1 MNPSI
6 RLLKVME
13 YLMAS
18 GQKPV
23 KQIKMSRD
31 LELSPATVGRI
42 VRSLADEGYVLMT
55 SEKYCVCNFRLSRN
69 VPMSQQYLSGL
80 STLMHD
86 ISAEHHVS
94 VEAVV
99 VAGNDL
105 FWHSCTEFPDA
116 SIAIKAKPGF
126 RRTLAELDPLSR
138 LYLSRSNWDEIKRT
152 LLPDGFFR
160 NDVNRDIIEASE
172 ARNIIEGAIGKTVDY
187 DFDGNHLGVRRFA
200 TLIEEEDGQF
210 MHLLSIAE
218 AAVPTRDKASHIAKF
233 TAVLE
238 DAQSRLKSLMKY
250 NNNHSNQNGISHSAE
265 VTKRDTQLQHVG

>member
-99 VAGNDL
+99 VAGHDL
-105 FWHSCTEFPDA
+105 FWHSCTA
-116 SIAIKAKPGF
+116 VSYTHL
-126 RRTLAELDPLSR
+126 TL
-138 LYLSRSNWDEIKRT
+138 
-152 LLPDGFFR
+152 
-160 NDVNRDIIEASE
+160 
-172 ARNIIEGAIGKTVDY
+172 
-187 DFDGNHLGVRRFA
+187 
-200 TLIEEEDGQF
+200 
-210 MHLLSIAE
+210 
-218 AAVPTRDKASHIAKF
+218 PT
-233 TAVLE
+233 TPYV
-238 DAQSRLKSLMKY
+238 
-250 NNNHSNQNGISHSAE
+250 
-265 VTKRDTQLQHVG
+265 